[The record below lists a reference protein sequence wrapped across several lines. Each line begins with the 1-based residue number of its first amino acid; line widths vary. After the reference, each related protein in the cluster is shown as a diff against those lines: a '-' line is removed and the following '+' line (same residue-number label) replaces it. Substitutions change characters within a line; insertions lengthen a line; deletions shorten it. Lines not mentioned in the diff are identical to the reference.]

1 MELDERVERLKQYVK
16 AGAWLVLG
24 LLVLYFG
31 LKLAFALFSL
41 LIPVLFVGGAAYL
54 GYRWWQRKLAP
65 PRDSEEDEDYDY
77 DWEYSSES
85 KRRRRW

>member
-1 MELDERVERLKQYVK
+1 METDEVVERLKKYVK

-31 LKLAFALFSL
+31 LKLAFALFSM
-41 LIPVLFVGGAAYL
+41 LIPVVFVGGAAYL

-65 PRDSEEDEDYDY
+65 PRDLEPGDEDYD
-77 DWEYSSES
+77 WKYSSES
-85 KRRRRW
+85 QRRRRW